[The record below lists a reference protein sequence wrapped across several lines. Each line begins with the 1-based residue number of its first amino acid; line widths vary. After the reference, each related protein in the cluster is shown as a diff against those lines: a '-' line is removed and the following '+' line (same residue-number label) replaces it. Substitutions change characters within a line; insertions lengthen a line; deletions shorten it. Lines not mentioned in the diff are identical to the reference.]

1 MILLISFA
9 LSCRRTV
16 NGFNKKCHR
25 MSPSGA
31 GNSAPRPMQNA
42 STRRQLTKQNFG
54 LHEID
59 EQLEQWLAQHDIDEF
74 SKTLIL
80 NEGFTFEDFI
90 YNMEKLDLMRLGLR
104 LVFSFNF
111 HYNHSI

>member
-1 MILLISFA
+1 
-9 LSCRRTV
+9 
-16 NGFNKKCHR
+16 

-31 GNSAPRPMQNA
+31 GNVAARPAQHANA
-42 STRRQLTKQNFG
+42 RRQLTKHNFG

-74 SKTLIL
+74 SKSLIL

-104 LVFSFNF
+104 
-111 HYNHSI
+111 

>member
-1 MILLISFA
+1 
-9 LSCRRTV
+9 
-16 NGFNKKCHR
+16 

-31 GNSAPRPMQNA
+31 GNVAARPAQNA
-42 STRRQLTKQNFG
+42 NARRQLTKHNFG

-74 SKTLIL
+74 SKSLIL

-104 LVFSFNF
+104 
-111 HYNHSI
+111 

>member
-1 MILLISFA
+1 
-9 LSCRRTV
+9 
-16 NGFNKKCHR
+16 

-31 GNSAPRPMQNA
+31 GNVAVRQSINA
-42 STRRQLTKQNFG
+42 NPRRQLTKHNFG

-59 EQLEQWLAQHDIDEF
+59 EQLEQWLVQHDIDDF

-104 LVFSFNF
+104 
-111 HYNHSI
+111 YDYCTTYPIPY

>member
-1 MILLISFA
+1 
-9 LSCRRTV
+9 
-16 NGFNKKCHR
+16 
-25 MSPSGA
+25 MSPSSA
-31 GNSAPRPMQNA
+31 GNAAAARQAQNA
-42 STRRQLTKQNFG
+42 NPRRQLAKHNFG

-104 LVFSFNF
+104 
-111 HYNHSI
+111 

>member
-1 MILLISFA
+1 
-9 LSCRRTV
+9 
-16 NGFNKKCHR
+16 

-31 GNSAPRPMQNA
+31 GSAAARPAPNA
-42 STRRQLTKQNFG
+42 NPRRQLAKHNFG

-104 LVFSFNF
+104 
-111 HYNHSI
+111 

>member
-1 MILLISFA
+1 MIIYY
-9 LSCRRTV
+9 RRSI

-25 MSPSGA
+25 MSPGVGA
-31 GNSAPRPMQNA
+31 GPRAASASNP
-42 STRRQLTKQNFG
+42 RRQLNKHHFG
-54 LHEID
+54 LHEVD
-59 EQLEQWLAQHDIDEF
+59 EQLEQWLTQQEIDEF

-104 LVFSFNF
+104 
-111 HYNHSI
+111 

>member
-1 MILLISFA
+1 
-9 LSCRRTV
+9 
-16 NGFNKKCHR
+16 
-25 MSPSGA
+25 MSPNGA
-31 GNSAPRPMQNA
+31 GNSAPRPIRNA
-42 STRRQLTKQNFG
+42 NTRRQLSKYNFG

-59 EQLEQWLAQHDIDEF
+59 EQLEQWLAQHHIDEF

-104 LVFSFNF
+104 LVFPFSCILYIFC
-111 HYNHSI
+111 YNITTIQYDFF

>member
-1 MILLISFA
+1 MAFDNYSGLETSFLSLLH
-9 LSCRRTV
+9 RRTI

-25 MSPSGA
+25 MSPSVGGISGVRPSSA
-31 GNSAPRPMQNA
+31 GNP
-42 STRRQLTKQNFG
+42 RRQQLNKHHLG
-54 LHEID
+54 LHEVD
-59 EQLEQWLAQHDIDEF
+59 EQLEQWLTQQDIDEF

-104 LVFSFNF
+104 
-111 HYNHSI
+111 